1 MRVEGKVALRTG
13 SSRGIGA
20 ATALKMAEEG
30 ADIIINYPFAAEKE
44 NAAEVRDKIIK
55 MGRQALIVEADI
67 SVLAEAERMIE
78 EALEKFGKIDILVNN
93 AGITRDNLLL
103 RMKEE
108 DWDAVINV
116 NLKGVFNCTKAVLR
130 SMMKQRAGKIINVAS
145 VVGIMGNAGQT
156 NYSASKAGVI
166 GFTKSLAKE
175 VASRGITANA
185 IAPGFIESQMTE
197 VLPEDVKEKM
207 LAAIPLNRFGKPE
220 EVANVVCF
228 LASAEADYINGQVI
242 NIDGGM
248 VM

>member
-1 MRVEGKVALRTG
+1 MRLEGKVALITG

-20 ATALKMAEEG
+20 TTALKFAEEG
-30 ADIIINYPFAAEKE
+30 ADIIINYPFSGEKE
-44 NAAEVRDKIIK
+44 NAAEVIEKIRAL
-55 MGRQALIVEADI
+55 GRQAIMVEADI
-67 SVLAEAERMIE
+67 SKLAEAEKLMSDS
-78 EALEKFGKIDILVNN
+78 LNKFGKIDILVNN

-108 DWDAVINV
+108 EWDGVINV
-116 NLKGVFNCTKAVLR
+116 NLKGVFNCTKAVLKP
-130 SMMKQRAGKIINVAS
+130 MMKQRTGKIINLAS

-207 LAAIPLNRFGKPE
+207 LAAIPDRKSTRLNSSH
-220 EVANVVCF
+220 V
-228 LASAEADYINGQVI
+228 
-242 NIDGGM
+242 
-248 VM
+248 